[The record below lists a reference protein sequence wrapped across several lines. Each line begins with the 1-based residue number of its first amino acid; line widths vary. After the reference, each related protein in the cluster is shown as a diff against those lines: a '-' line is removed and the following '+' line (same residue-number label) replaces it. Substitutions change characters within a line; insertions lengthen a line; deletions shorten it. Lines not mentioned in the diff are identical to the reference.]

1 MVNYESDTVII
12 VEGIT
17 DKQLVEKIITDQVI
31 IICTHGTFGIERFD
45 ELLETYDLD
54 NKKVFI
60 LVDEDKAGIELRK
73 QLARELPHADHI
85 YVSEEYGEVAT
96 TPADVLATAI
106 VSKHIAVDPL
116 FLQYKKS

>member
-1 MVNYESDTVII
+1 MNNYESNTIII
-12 VEGIT
+12 VEGLT
-17 DKQLVEKIITDQVI
+17 DKQAVEKIITEDVT

-54 NKKVFI
+54 NKEVFI

-73 QLARELPHADHI
+73 ELARELPHADHI
-85 YVSEEYGEVAT
+85 YVSEEFGEVAT

-106 VSKHIAVDPL
+106 VSKHIKVDPF
-116 FLQYKKS
+116 FLQYKKP